1 MSDYENKNFDPKAAA
16 EARKAEME
24 AISNKLEQG
33 VKDVFN
39 GQNFKD
45 YLNFCAKLPRYS
57 VNNQLLIMMQ
67 KPDATMCQSFSGWK
81 DMHRA
86 VKRGEKGIR
95 ILAPAPYKMERE
107 QDKKDSFGKPVL
119 DQDGEPVKEKVEV
132 TVNAFKPVS
141 TFDISQTEGEPIP
154 RLGVEEL
161 MGDVDGYTSLI
172 EAIQEVVP
180 VPITFE
186 NIESGAKGYF
196 HVEENRIAIQEGMSE
211 AQTVKTMIHEAAHQA
226 LHSKEAMEHSGEKKT
241 QNQKETEAE
250 SIAYVVCE
258 HFGIDTSEYSF
269 PYVATW
275 SADKEVPELKASL
288 DTIRSC
294 SAKLIVSIEEK
305 IRDKELVETK
315 EETKTGYDFEAL
327 EAFIKGD
334 GDNIPF
340 DATADKPTVTVEPPI
355 DFNEAK
361 KEAELVKAEEKTEK
375 TPEEKK
381 PEKAQKES
389 KEKPKKESI
398 KDTIKK
404 EKAKSEKTKAPK
416 KTPKKDLQQAI

>member
-1 MSDYENKNFDPKAAA
+1 MSDFDKSTFDPKAAA
-16 EARKAEME
+16 EARKAEMD
-24 AISNKLEQG
+24 AISKKLEQG

-67 KPDATMCQSFSGWK
+67 KPDATMCQSYTGWK
-81 DMHRA
+81 DMNRN

-95 ILAPAPYKMERE
+95 ILAPAPYKMEQE
-107 QDKKDSFGKPVL
+107 QDKKDSFGKVVL
-119 DQDGEPVKEKVEV
+119 DKDGEPVKETVEV

-154 RLGVEEL
+154 KLGIEEL
-161 MGDVDGYTSLI
+161 VGDVAGYATLI
-172 EAIQEVVP
+172 EAIKEVVP
-180 VPITFE
+180 VPIEFE
-186 NIESGAKGYF
+186 DIQSGAKGYF
-196 HVEENRIAIQEGMSE
+196 HIEENRIAIQEGMSE
-211 AQTVKTMIHEAAHQA
+211 VQTVKTMIHESAHQA
-226 LHSKEAMEHSGEKKT
+226 LHSKEAMEHSAEKKT

-250 SIAYVVCE
+250 SIAYVVCQ

-294 SAKLIVSIEEK
+294 SSKLIVSIEEK
-305 IRDKELVETK
+305 VKEKEMVETK
-315 EETKTGYDFEAL
+315 EAGKSGYDFEAL
-327 EAFIKGD
+327 EDFIKNNGD
-334 GDNIPF
+334 DIPF
-340 DATADKPTVTVEPPI
+340 DTSVDKPTVTVEPVI

-361 KEAELVKAEEKTEK
+361 NELEVVKAEEKKEEPAKEDMKAEK
-375 TPEEKK
+375 SEEKN
-381 PEKAQKES
+381 PQ
-389 KEKPKKESI
+389 KKESI
-398 KDTIKK
+398 KDKIKK
-404 EKAKSEKTKAPK
+404 EKAKSEKTK
-416 KTPKKDLQQAI
+416 TPKKNQKKDLAQAI